1 MSTDIVLGCLF
12 VYTSCL
18 FVNSI
23 AHWLSIEGVQPAI
36 PENPPP
42 GESCFHFI
50 LFEHARNTWKNKKK
64 GLFKF
69 VFIYCISAP
78 KEQQKVEST
87 EPLKVVKPG
96 QEEEGSIQ
104 GKGQGATAADGKGEI
119 VFYYSK

>member
-1 MSTDIVLGCLF
+1 MSPV
-12 VYTSCL
+12 S
-18 FVNSI
+18 
-23 AHWLSIEGVQPAI
+23 
-36 PENPPP
+36 
-42 GESCFHFI
+42 I
-50 LFEHARNTWKNKKK
+50 LFSLNAQEISGRMRGKKVC
-64 GLFKF
+64 FKF

-119 VFYYSK
+119 VFYYSEYSPPGLVLPSSLPSFLCTSF